1 MTSHRVLVVGGG
13 VAGLSLNLALNL
25 ALGNER
31 WQVELVERDPAGNRL
46 GAGLAVQPNAM
57 RALRQLGVADRV
69 EKAGAVL
76 HRFQYRDQHGTLL
89 CDVDLDQVWDGVG
102 PFVGVART
110 ALHEALRPDPERWR
124 TGVSVGAVRHGD
136 GYASVSFDD
145 GTTEAYDLVV
155 GADGVNSTVRRFVTD
170 HPEPV
175 YSGQMAWRSIAP
187 TRPAGLDGVQF
198 WLGADRFFG
207 LCPVGGDATYGFGNL
222 AGSPVH
228 EPVAGRRQRLAERFA
243 GFGSP
248 VQEYLAAVERDSD
261 VHCGPVEWL
270 PSVAWYDRRVVLVGD
285 AAHAMS
291 PMMGQGGGM
300 AVEDALVLADEL
312 RRAVDIDEGLAAFAA
327 RRMARVQWVRQQSEA
342 LGELVRLPAQVR
354 DRALRERGAASF
366 QERYRPL
373 VAEP

>member
-1 MTSHRVLVVGGG
+1 MVSHRVLVVGGG
-13 VAGLSLNLALNL
+13 IAGRSLNL
-25 ALGNER
+25 ALGNGR
-31 WQVELVERDPAGNRL
+31 WLVELVERDPGGHRL

-57 RALRQLGVADRV
+57 RALRQLGVADHV
-69 EKAGAVL
+69 EKAGAVVR
-76 HRFQYRDQHGTLL
+76 RFQYRDQHGTVL
-89 CDVDLDQVWDGVG
+89 CDVDLDQVWGGVG
-102 PFVGVART
+102 PFVGIART
-110 ALHEALRPDPERWR
+110 ALHEALRPDPERCR
-124 TGVSVGAVRHGD
+124 TGVSVVAVHQAD
-136 GYASVSFDD
+136 GYASASFDD

-155 GADGVNSTVRRFVTD
+155 GADGVNSTVRRCVTD
-170 HPEPV
+170 HLEPV
-175 YSGQMAWRSIAP
+175 HSGQMAWRSIAP
-187 TRPAGLDGVQF
+187 TRPAALDGVQF

-207 LCPVGGDATYGFGNL
+207 LCPVGDHATYGFGNL

-228 EPVAGRRQRLAERFA
+228 EPVAGRRQRLTEQFA

-261 VHCGPVEWL
+261 IHCAPVEWL
-270 PSVAWYDRRVVLVGD
+270 PSVAWYDRRVGLVGD

-300 AVEDALVLADEL
+300 AIEDALVLADEL
-312 RRAVDIDEGLAAFAA
+312 RRAGDIGDALAAYAA
-327 RRMARVQWVRQQSEA
+327 RRTARVEWVRKHSQA

-366 QERYRPL
+366 LDRYRPL